1 MAAIPLGFML
11 NETISHYQIVEKLG
25 GGGMGV
31 VYKAE
36 DTRLHRFVALK
47 FLPPEVAQDPQ
58 MLSRFQREAQAASA
72 LNHPGI
78 CTIYDIDEGAGRAFI
93 VMEFLDGVTLKH
105 LIGGRPLELDNLLAL
120 AIEIADALD
129 AAHAEGIIH
138 RDIKP
143 ANVFVTKRGH
153 AKILDFGLAKVT
165 RPSTRASVVLAE
177 ATSPVSVE
185 DLTSPG
191 TALGTVAYM
200 SPEQAKGKE
209 LDPRSDLFSF
219 GAMLYEMST
228 GAVPFHGDTSATI
241 FDGILNRAPV
251 SAIRLNPA
259 LPAKLE
265 DVICKLLEKDR
276 DLRYQSAA
284 ELRSDLKRL
293 KRDTE
298 SGRQVLVE
306 SVPAASSP
314 ASGGT
319 QPVPAAHT
327 SSSSVVL
334 DTIRHHK
341 TSALGLAAA
350 VILVIAAATFGIY
363 SLLSAKAVLPFQNVK
378 VTKISGTRNARIAA
392 MSPDGKY
399 MAYVLNEE
407 GLESLWLRHLASDS
421 NVRIVPAA
429 HVQFHGLQFAADGS
443 AIYYTHTELESGPAS
458 QEFDLY
464 RSPVLGGNAQRLVK
478 DIDSNP
484 SFSPDSQRFVFE
496 RSNDPEPGKFNI
508 VIANVDGSN
517 EKILVSGP
525 ISETLS
531 GPLWSPDGKTISALR
546 IPNGQ
551 DFGTIVSIDPSSG
564 SMKPLHTFKDAI
576 LHEGAW
582 LPNGKAVAVTFSN
595 IDLQFRRNQVG
606 LVAYPDGQFRPITA
620 DTNNYSTLSVSS
632 DGRTIATIMQQS
644 DLALYLSPGEK
655 ADYSD
660 AKRVP
665 TDEILYDIA
674 WTADGKLVTER
685 DSDLELTSTDG
696 KAITTVANLSGEP
709 VGCADGHIVFMR
721 GELKTMSRT
730 IWSSEADG
738 TGLRQLSPG
747 PDSENPAC
755 SPDSKWVYYVDENR
769 TLMKVSIA
777 GGKPEAVSHAMV
789 ETTGSYDFSPDG
801 KTMVLGTYDFK
812 VQRPTV
818 SLISTGSGEILKTFD
833 YDPRHNGQL
842 RFSPDGKGVVY
853 PIRDK
858 GVDNLWLQPLDGSPG
873 RQLTNFDSLKI
884 TAYRWSLDGKRLALV
899 RGDSPSDVVLIQDAQ
914 K

>member
-1 MAAIPLGFML
+1 ML
-11 NETISHYQIVEKLG
+11 NETISHYHILDKLG

-47 FLPPEVAQDPQ
+47 FLPPEVAKDAQ
-58 MLSRFQREAQAASA
+58 MLSRFPREAQAASA

-78 CTIYDIDEGAGRAFI
+78 CTIYDIDEDAGRAFI

-105 LIGGRPLELDNLLAL
+105 LIGGRPLELDNLLAV

-129 AAHAEGIIH
+129 AAHGEGIIH

-165 RPSTRASVVLAE
+165 RQSTRGSAVFAE

-209 LDPRSDLFSF
+209 LDARSDLFSF

-228 GAVPFHGDTSATI
+228 GVVPFHGDTSATI

-251 SAIRLNPA
+251 PAVRLNPA

-265 DVICKLLEKDR
+265 DVIGKLLEKDR

-298 SGRQVLVE
+298 SGRQAVVE
-306 SVPAASSP
+306 SGPAPLS
-314 ASGGT
+314 SGGA
-319 QPVPAAHT
+319 QPAPAAHT
-327 SSSSVVL
+327 SSSSVVM
-334 DTIRHHK
+334 DTISHHK
-341 TSALGLAAA
+341 TGAIGLAAIA
-350 VILVIAAATFGIY
+350 ILVIAAASFGIY
-363 SLLSAKAVLPFQNVK
+363 SLLTSKAAMPFQTVK
-378 VTKISGTRNARIAA
+378 VTKVSGTRNARVAA

-421 NVRIVPAA
+421 NVKIVPEA
-429 HVQFHGLQFAADGS
+429 HVLYRALRFAPDGS
-443 AIYYTHTELESGPAS
+443 AIYYTHTEVESGPAS

-464 RSPVLGGNAQRLVK
+464 RSPVLGGSAQRLVK
-478 DIDSNP
+478 DIDSDP
-484 SFSPDSQRFVFE
+484 SFSPDAQRFVFE
-496 RSNDPEPGKFNI
+496 RSNDPEPGKFNV

-517 EKILVSGP
+517 EKVLVSGP
-525 ISETLS
+525 VSETLA
-531 GPLWSPDGKTISALR
+531 GPLWSPDGKTIAAYR
-546 IPNGQ
+546 VANGQ
-551 DFGTIVSIDPSSG
+551 DLGAVVAIDPSSG
-564 SMKPLHTFKDAI
+564 SMKPLHAFKDA
-576 LHEGAW
+576 LVSDAAW
-582 LPNGKAVAVTFSN
+582 LPSGKAVAVTFSN
-595 IDLQFRRNQVG
+595 MDLQFRRNQIG
-606 LVAYPDGQFRPITA
+606 LIGYPDGQFRPITA

-632 DGRTIATIMQQS
+632 DGRTIATIMQQPDVS
-644 DLALYLSPGEK
+644 LYLSSGEK

-665 TDEILYDIA
+665 ADEILYDMA
-674 WTADGKLVTER
+674 WTADGKLVVER
-685 DSDLELTSTDG
+685 DSDIQLMSTDG
-696 KAITTVANLSGEP
+696 KAMNTVANLSGQP
-709 VGCADGHIVFMR
+709 MGCGDGHIIFMR
-721 GELKTMSRT
+721 GDLQALSRT
-730 IWSSEADG
+730 IWMSEGDG

-747 PDSENPAC
+747 PNDQNPVC
-755 SPDSKWVYYVDENR
+755 SPDSKWAYYVNYVDR
-769 TLMKVSIA
+769 TLMKVSMA
-777 GGKPEAVSHAMV
+777 GGKPEAAAHTIV
-789 ETTGSYDFSPDG
+789 EAAGSYDFSPDG
-801 KTMVLGTYDFK
+801 KTLVLGTYDFK
-812 VQRPTV
+812 AQRPTL
-818 SLISTGSGEILKTFD
+818 SLISTDSGQILRTFE
-833 YDPRHNGQL
+833 YDPRHEGKL
-842 RFSPDGKGVVY
+842 RFNPDGKGVVY

-884 TAYRWSLDGKRLALV
+884 ASYRWSLDGKRLALV
-899 RGDSPSDVVLIQDAQ
+899 RGDAPSDVVLIQDAQ